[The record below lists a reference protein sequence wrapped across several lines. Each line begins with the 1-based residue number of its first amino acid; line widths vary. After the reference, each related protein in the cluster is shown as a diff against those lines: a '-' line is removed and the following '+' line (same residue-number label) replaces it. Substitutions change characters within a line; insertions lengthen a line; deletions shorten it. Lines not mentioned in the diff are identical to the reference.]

1 MEELKVKN
9 ETIRNLNVS
18 SVGIKKIAKDVE
30 ILYGKS
36 ISNIAE
42 IYRDKM
48 SEYENI
54 VLSNGMTFYTN
65 NILGQVLIFY
75 FDSIIT
81 EAAAAI
87 RSFANNIAELPE
99 SYIFKKMVL
108 GLASYNIKDYEK
120 LCEKLRTF
128 SLDKDLETCVY
139 NFFKTRQ
146 FYLYEPGWFINNYS
160 VLKDILIKLGIDIES
175 LDKKIEPIVKEQ
187 EWNLEI
193 VRGAAKITT
202 GSDSEDD
209 IRDCINKM
217 AENVKEEMNGKRKKH
232 V

>member
-108 GLASYNIKDYEK
+108 GLASYNIKDYVIE
-120 LCEKLRTF
+120 
-128 SLDKDLETCVY
+128 
-139 NFFKTRQ
+139 
-146 FYLYEPGWFINNYS
+146 YENS
-160 VLKDILIKLGIDIES
+160 C
-175 LDKKIEPIVKEQ
+175 IVE
-187 EWNLEI
+187 
-193 VRGAAKITT
+193 
-202 GSDSEDD
+202 
-209 IRDCINKM
+209 
-217 AENVKEEMNGKRKKH
+217 
-232 V
+232 